1 MHLCAPLGTHA
12 KDDYS
17 YYTTKSCVYH
27 YTNYPEKKKA
37 STFFS
42 CLQSNVYSCTAF
54 QNTVFMPALPP
65 TAWILLAGMEETH
78 KNIFVWRPAVVNRS
92 DYTLSW

>member
-27 YTNYPEKKKA
+27 YTNYPEKKK
-37 STFFS
+37 SINF
-42 CLQSNVYSCTAF
+42 L
-54 QNTVFMPALPP
+54 FMSA
-65 TAWILLAGMEETH
+65 E
-78 KNIFVWRPAVVNRS
+78 
-92 DYTLSW
+92 